1 MKGRR
6 FWAVALAAC
15 LAAGIMG
22 CGDSSSEKKDP
33 DAPAGKA
40 GEQTGNTEEETAGGG
55 TTAKDTLTIGMGNSI
70 TTLDFMNGGMTDSAY
85 QLLSMI
91 GATLLK
97 QVDENNDGIAELV
110 TEGSITESY
119 EWDEDN
125 LGITFHLREG
135 IKMHDQT
142 ELHADD
148 VIFCLEKY
156 QTSKE
161 YASVDFENTKAVDDY
176 TVYFKLRS
184 SGTVLLNRIATRPIY
199 SKEAC
204 ESSSSE
210 GVFFTEGFVS
220 CGPYKIDQWV
230 SGDSVTLS
238 VFDEYYGEKPVI
250 DHVICRFF
258 AEPSV
263 AMMELQ
269 SGGVDMITSPD
280 FTDYT
285 SVEDGAYGDQFST
298 LYVPSVQTYSIYFD
312 MASEKLQPLQL
323 RQAIM
328 YAMNREEI
336 SDGTF
341 NGWGSLC
348 YSMHGISYQDLT
360 VYDKDSWP
368 YKTNLEKAKELMKE
382 AGLEDGV
389 TLTLITHNASGYYQ
403 KIAEILANQLKE
415 INVDVDINV
424 YEPATFKSLQNATD
438 GSWDLSITSP
448 EVPYATTIG
457 AWFADGYVDDSMHAG
472 LLPAEGY
479 QEAYELGSKL
489 MQSTDNSEIKTMT
502 AELEEKYFNEY
513 LWWCPVQNSGVYTIM
528 STKLHDVTRMWT
540 QMDITKAYFTE

>member
-323 RQAIM
+323 RQAI
-328 YAMNREEI
+328 YVCNEQGR
-336 SDGTF
+336 
-341 NGWGSLC
+341 
-348 YSMHGISYQDLT
+348 
-360 VYDKDSWP
+360 
-368 YKTNLEKAKELMKE
+368 
-382 AGLEDGV
+382 
-389 TLTLITHNASGYYQ
+389 
-403 KIAEILANQLKE
+403 
-415 INVDVDINV
+415 DI
-424 YEPATFKSLQNATD
+424 
-438 GSWDLSITSP
+438 
-448 EVPYATTIG
+448 
-457 AWFADGYVDDSMHAG
+457 
-472 LLPAEGY
+472 
-479 QEAYELGSKL
+479 
-489 MQSTDNSEIKTMT
+489 
-502 AELEEKYFNEY
+502 
-513 LWWCPVQNSGVYTIM
+513 
-528 STKLHDVTRMWT
+528 
-540 QMDITKAYFTE
+540 